1 MCYTIK
7 QTTVYRVPTV
17 EDALKL
23 RKKLEKSEIG
33 TLTSFKYVSKA
44 IKEKGEIVEEYQLV
58 TVIMEIDNEKEP
70 EGIATVTLFD
80 EEF

>member
-17 EDALKL
+17 ADALQL

-58 TVIMEIDNEKEP
+58 TVIMELDNEKEP
-70 EGIATVTLFD
+70 EGVACVDLVS